1 MQLLSEQMERE
12 LSYRV
17 IELVE
22 KTVSNLLQQDG
33 PPEKRYL
40 RPQEAMEYCGIRSY
54 VTLDKWVT
62 EEGLPKIRIAG
73 TVLYDKEELDK
84 FMIQYK
90 E

>member
-12 LSYRV
+12 LSYRI

-22 KTVSNLLQQDG
+22 RTISNLLEQDA
-33 PPEKRYL
+33 PPERRYL

-54 VTLDKWVT
+54 VTLDKWV
-62 EEGLPKIRIAG
+62 EDGLPKIKIDR